1 MKRNPS
7 LLRLVVLAMLV
18 AVGVVISPILRV
30 EGMCP
35 TAHLINIVC
44 AVLLGPVYSFVCACT
59 IGVIRMSLMGIP
71 PLALT
76 GAVFGAALSGIL
88 YRLSGGR
95 LIFAVIGEVVGTG
108 IIGAVASYPVMTLW
122 WGYTGLTWVYYV
134 PSFIAGTLI
143 GGSVAFLLLKKLAKN
158 GMLLKMQQELETKTT
173 AILDLEL
180 TKNAQG
186 ETTVTG
192 VSYTPYYMI
201 HRDGAPVGQRRYL
214 VNIHEAMA
222 EYEAG
227 TSSIVSASAYQELQD
242 ALAHCHQILGSADDS
257 TLS

>member
-158 GMLLKMQQELETKTT
+158 GMLLKMQQELETKTYT
-173 AILDLEL
+173 A
-180 TKNAQG
+180 AAG
-186 ETTVTG
+186 GGVVSATVTG
-192 VSYTPYYMI
+192 KRELKEVVIAPEAVDPEDVEMLQDMI
-201 HRDGAPVGQRRYL
+201 VAA
-214 VNIHEAMA
+214 VNEALRAA
-222 EYEAG
+222 E
-227 TSSIVSASAYQELQD
+227 SDSASTMQQLTGG
-242 ALAHCHQILGSADDS
+242 LG
-257 TLS
+257 LPF

>member
-76 GAVFGAALSGIL
+76 GAVFGAALSVIL

-143 GGSVAFLLLKKLAKN
+143 GGSVAFLLLKKMAKN
-158 GMLLKMQQELETKTT
+158 GMLLKMQQ
-173 AILDLEL
+173 DLGAKVFDRPVTVAGDSMGIVFL
-180 TKNAQG
+180 GIIAYLAVLVLVKNVLKA
-186 ETTVTG
+186 TG
-192 VSYTPYYMI
+192 
-201 HRDGAPVGQRRYL
+201 A
-214 VNIHEAMA
+214 AMA
-222 EYEAG
+222 MPWVVLALF
-227 TSSIVSASAYQELQD
+227 VAVAAYYYFSHRKESVN
-242 ALAHCHQILGSADDS
+242 A
-257 TLS
+257 

>member
-1 MKRNPS
+1 MWDPTPFPRKLLGKGVFFMKRNPS

-95 LIFAVIGEVVGTG
+95 LIFAVIGEVVE
-108 IIGAVASYPVMTLW
+108 IGRASCRERV
-122 WGYTGLTWVYYV
+122 
-134 PSFIAGTLI
+134 
-143 GGSVAFLLLKKLAKN
+143 
-158 GMLLKMQQELETKTT
+158 
-173 AILDLEL
+173 
-180 TKNAQG
+180 
-186 ETTVTG
+186 
-192 VSYTPYYMI
+192 
-201 HRDGAPVGQRRYL
+201 
-214 VNIHEAMA
+214 
-222 EYEAG
+222 
-227 TSSIVSASAYQELQD
+227 
-242 ALAHCHQILGSADDS
+242 
-257 TLS
+257 